1 MTSSNLHEVT
11 IAVIDSHTGGEPTR
25 VVIGGFPVLNG
36 VTLSEQRDDL
46 IAHHFGLARAVVSE
60 PRGNEAMVGALLCE
74 PTDPRCATG
83 VIFFDRSAAL
93 GMCGH
98 GTIGVVETLRF
109 MGQLNDRR
117 LFIETPVGVIEAELN
132 ENGTVSIAN
141 VASKRI
147 SRDIHLDVPGI
158 GGITGDVAYGG
169 NTFFLVTSQE
179 FDLERP
185 VRDLLVDAESI
196 QTAAHAAGFTDVDH
210 VELFGD
216 PTHPDSDSRSFV
228 LCPSGTSDR
237 RVELAPAQSLHALLL
252 TGNLGRT
259 KPGSRSRSRAHS
271 SRLNSPGKTKRK
283 GPFFL
288 SSRARQWSLHAGN
301 SSSART
307 RSTDDQT
314 DRVAG
319 LCARTSVYRPRG

>member
-1 MTSSNLHEVT
+1 VTSSNLHEVT

-25 VVIGGFPVLNG
+25 VVIGGFPVLKG

-46 IAHHFGLARAVVSE
+46 IAHHFGLARAVVNE

-109 MGQLNDRR
+109 MGQLNDRH

-147 SRDIHLDVPGI
+147 SQDIHLDVPGI
-158 GGITGDVAYGG
+158 GGIVGDVAYGG
-169 NTFFLVTSQE
+169 NTFFLVTSPE

-228 LCPSGTSDR
+228 LCPSGTYDR
-237 RVELAPAQSLHALLL
+237 SPCGTGTSAKLACLAADGKLGENETWIQESITGSQFSAQFTWEDKTEGTILPVITGTAVVVARGELLISE
-252 TGNLGRT
+252 NEINR
-259 KPGSRSRSRAHS
+259 
-271 SRLNSPGKTKRK
+271 
-283 GPFFL
+283 
-288 SSRARQWSLHAGN
+288 
-301 SSSART
+301 
-307 RSTDDQT
+307 
-314 DRVAG
+314 
-319 LCARTSVYRPRG
+319 

>member
-1 MTSSNLHEVT
+1 VTSSNLHEVT

-25 VVIGGFPVLNG
+25 VVIGGFPVLKG

-46 IAHHFGLARAVVSE
+46 IAHHFGLARAVVNE

-109 MGQLNDRR
+109 MGQINDRR

-147 SRDIHLDVPGI
+147 SQDIHLDVPGI
-158 GGITGDVAYGG
+158 GGIVGDVAYGG
-169 NTFFLVTSQE
+169 NTFFLVTSPE

-228 LCPSGTSDR
+228 LCPSGTYDR
-237 RVELAPAQSLHALLL
+237 SPCGTGTSAKLACLAADGKLGENEAWIQESITGSQFSAQFTWEDETEGTILPVITGTAVVVARGELLISE
-252 TGNLGRT
+252 NEINR
-259 KPGSRSRSRAHS
+259 
-271 SRLNSPGKTKRK
+271 
-283 GPFFL
+283 
-288 SSRARQWSLHAGN
+288 
-301 SSSART
+301 
-307 RSTDDQT
+307 
-314 DRVAG
+314 
-319 LCARTSVYRPRG
+319 